1 MTANT
6 VEIWRGPSEI
16 DGAPIVLIAS
26 GLRGTSD
33 NRKTGPMI
41 QTWILRQDQSPVD
54 AIRSGADSSIC
65 GTCVHRGT
73 EGFTGRTCY
82 VNVGQAPASIWRSWR
97 AGKVL
102 PVPQLPEY
110 AIAGHYN
117 NLGHVPPLR
126 HPLRLGAYGDP
137 LAVPLGVWSPWLNA
151 SMAHGRTG
159 YTHQWATIGRRVP
172 EWRHYVMASCDSA
185 AEAMLAWG
193 LGWRTFRVHRR
204 DDAAPIRP
212 RAEVECVAE
221 SHGRTCADCRL
232 CFGSH
237 PSAPS
242 IRIAAHGAGASNFGR

>member
-1 MTANT
+1 MTPNT

-16 DGAPIVLIAS
+16 DGAPIVLVAS

-33 NRKTGPMI
+33 NRKTGAMA
-41 QTWILRQDQSPVD
+41 QTWVLRQDQSPVD
-54 AIRSGADSSIC
+54 AVRSGADSSIC
-65 GTCVHRGT
+65 GACQHRGRD
-73 EGFTGRTCY
+73 GFAGRTCY
-82 VNVGQAPASIWRSWR
+82 VNVGQAPASIWRSWKR
-97 AGKVL
+97 GTMPIVAHPG
-102 PVPQLPEY
+102 
-110 AIAGHYN
+110 AR
-117 NLGHVPPLR
+117 LR

-137 LAVPLGVWSPWLNA
+137 LAVPLDAWRPWVDA
-151 SMAHGRTG
+151 AADIGRTG

-172 EWRHYVMASCDSA
+172 EWARYVMASCDSA

-221 SHGRTCADCRL
+221 SHGRTCAECRL

-242 IRIAAHGAGASNFGR
+242 IRIAAHGAGAGNFGR